1 MGILW
6 ARAGAAVLIM
16 DQVGSGERLQNYP
29 WNREAYHS
37 RYIMG
42 MQLHLAGESLIGW
55 MVWDIMRGIDLLT
68 ARPEVDPAKI
78 ILLGAVAGGG
88 DPAAVAA
95 ALDPRIAAVAPFNF
109 GESTP
114 ESPRF
119 LPDRNRVPQA
129 LADPGSG
136 SWETTRALRG
146 SIAGQF
152 LPWLICASVAP
163 RRFIYSFEMGW
174 NVEELPAW
182 KRYNKVFDLYGARD
196 NLDEAHGFG
205 TFPGPG
211 ECTNIGPAQRKTLY
225 PELEKWF
232 GIPVPATEPQDRRP
246 ESELAALTPAVA
258 SKLAMRPVHQL
269 ALAGISTV
277 KREAGRDWIEVR
289 WREKLGDIEPNR
301 TPPATSYWRRPMLG
315 ADAEGVTLA
324 VEPGITVP
332 VVMLRPGAVMAGGPV
347 VVIVSEQGKGRILT
361 DRRREIE
368 ALLKAGFAV
377 CLPDVRGTGESAPDT
392 RRGPQSAGISLAA
405 TELMLGNTLLGARLK
420 DLRSVIAWLGSRP
433 IVMWGDSHAPP
444 NPARM
449 MLDELPNWQ
458 IGPQIQN
465 QAEPLG
471 GLLAILAAFYERRV
485 RAVAVHR
492 GLASYRS
499 ILEDNFAYVP
509 ADIIVPGILE
519 AGDIADVAAA
529 LAPRPVVLDEMVDGR
544 NRLVPGARR
553 GIDIAAWIIGLPSPR

>member
-1 MGILW
+1 
-6 ARAGAAVLIM
+6 
-16 DQVGSGERLQNYP
+16 
-29 WNREAYHS
+29 
-37 RYIMG
+37 
-42 MQLHLAGESLIGW
+42 
-55 MVWDIMRGIDLLT
+55 
-68 ARPEVDPAKI
+68 
-78 ILLGAVAGGG
+78 
-88 DPAAVAA
+88 
-95 ALDPRIAAVAPFNF
+95 
-109 GESTP
+109 
-114 ESPRF
+114 
-119 LPDRNRVPQA
+119 
-129 LADPGSG
+129 
-136 SWETTRALRG
+136 
-146 SIAGQF
+146 
-152 LPWLICASVAP
+152 
-163 RRFIYSFEMGW
+163 
-174 NVEELPAW
+174 
-182 KRYNKVFDLYGARD
+182 
-196 NLDEAHGFG
+196 
-205 TFPGPG
+205 
-211 ECTNIGPAQRKTLY
+211 
-225 PELEKWF
+225 
-232 GIPVPATEPQDRRP
+232 
-246 ESELAALTPAVA
+246 
-258 SKLAMRPVHQL
+258 
-269 ALAGISTV
+269 
-277 KREAGRDWIEVR
+277 
-289 WREKLGDIEPNR
+289 
-301 TPPATSYWRRPMLG
+301 MLG

-529 LAPRPVVLDEMVDGR
+529 LAPTPVVLDEMVDGR